1 MSKMDRR
8 AFLSGLGGA
17 ALGVAVGG
25 LSSVQTAHAGNKP
38 LNFVFI
44 LIDDM
49 GWKDLGCYGS
59 GFYETPNIDALAAQG
74 VRFTNA
80 YAACCV
86 CSPTRASIL
95 TGKYPARLHIT
106 DWIPGRREPK
116 AKLKTPDFRQELPLE
131 EKTIAT
137 VLKRAGYATASIGKW
152 HLGKSPFDPQHH
164 GFDIN
169 FAGDERGHPNS
180 YFYPYNGPNVESGQP
195 GEYLPD
201 RLTDEAL
208 RFIEQNKDRPFL
220 LYLPHYS
227 VHAPFQA
234 KPDMVRKYQDR
245 VRPDDPQ
252 NSAVYGAMV
261 ESVDQSVGRVM
272 DKLNELGIADQTVVF
287 FMSDNGGFLRATSNE
302 PWRSGK
308 GTLYEGGLLVPL
320 IVRWPDAV
328 NPGTVSDV
336 PVSSIDFFPTMIEM
350 AGVSTTVKDVDGKS
364 LVPLLKHGLPPER
377 TALYWH
383 YPHYHQPPAAPSGA
397 IRKGDYKLI
406 EFYHVCDGETP
417 LCGRVEL
424 YNLKDDP
431 AERRD
436 LVATMP
442 DKAAELQQQ
451 FHRWLKDVDAQMP
464 CPNPD
469 YKAPATGA

>member
-1 MSKMDRR
+1 MAKMDRR
-8 AFLSGLGGA
+8 GFLSSISGA
-17 ALGVAVGG
+17 ALGVAAAG
-25 LSSVQTAHAGNKP
+25 LSPRQTAIAGSKP

-49 GWKDLGCYGS
+49 GWKDLSCYGS
-59 GFYETPNIDALAAQG
+59 AFYDTPRIDALAAQG

-106 DWIPGRREPK
+106 DWIPGAKQPN
-116 AKLKTPDFRQELPLE
+116 AKLKPPDFRQELPLE
-131 EKTIAT
+131 EKTIASA
-137 VLKRAGYATASIGKW
+137 LKSAGYATASVGKW
-152 HLGKSPFDPQHH
+152 HLGKTPFDPQHH

-169 FAGDERGHPNS
+169 FAGDERGHPSS
-180 YFYPYNGPNVESGQP
+180 YFYPYNGPNVENGQP

-208 RFIEQNKDRPFL
+208 RFIEWNKERPFF

-234 KPDMVRKYQDR
+234 KPELVRKYQEK
-245 VRPDDPQ
+245 VRPDDSQ
-252 NSAVYGAMV
+252 NSAVYAAMV
-261 ESVDQSVGRVM
+261 ESVDQSVGRIM
-272 DKLNELGIADQTVVF
+272 DKLKELGIEDRTIVF
-287 FMSDNGGFLRATSNE
+287 FTSDNGGFLRATSNE
-302 PWRSGK
+302 PWRNGK
-308 GTLYEGGLLVPL
+308 GTLYEGGILVPL
-320 IVRWPDAV
+320 IVCWPGAMH
-328 NPGTVSDV
+328 PGTLCDV
-336 PVSSIDFFPTMIEM
+336 PVSSIDFFPTMLEM
-350 AGVSTTVKDVDGKS
+350 AGVGASVKNVDGKS
-364 LVPLLKHGLPPER
+364 LVPLLERGRPPER

-406 EFYHVCDGETP
+406 EFYEN
-417 LCGRVEL
+417 GRVEL
-424 YNLKDDP
+424 YNLKDDRK
-431 AERRD
+431 ERRN

-442 DKAAELQQQ
+442 DKAAELHQQL
-451 FHRWLKDVDAQMP
+451 HRWLSEVDAQMAV
-464 CPNPD
+464 PNPD
-469 YKAPATGA
+469 YKPPAEG